1 MLLSLLATIKKF
13 RPDLLPGHEVITQPI
28 PEEMPP
34 QYRNKV
40 LKRRM
45 VEGVGEPTTACFLQA
60 VDTDPTNWYLIPPDN
75 ICLVQMLEDNQ
86 VAV

>member
-1 MLLSLLATIKKF
+1 
-13 RPDLLPGHEVITQPI
+13 VITQPI

-45 VEGVGEPTTACFLQA
+45 VEGVGEPTTACFLNQA

-75 ICLVQMLEDNQ
+75 ICLVQMLEDK